1 MGKVVINLTS
11 GPEDPESSTIAY
23 LVVNLIATVLMRALE
38 RRVRVPGYV
47 GA

>member
-23 LVVNLIATVLMRALE
+23 LVGTAAQSAMAFT
-38 RRVRVPGYV
+38 Y
-47 GA
+47 

>member
-1 MGKVVINLTS
+1 MQEFSFQVFEAFTAA
-11 GPEDPESSTIAY
+11 TIAY